1 MQQPENNRN
10 FILAI
15 VLSMLVL
22 IGWQVFYAGPRI
34 EEEQRRREQ
43 LEASQKQPGAV
54 GESSATTAQGTP
66 TSTAPVEPAKSRAE
80 ALATSPRITI
90 DTPALSGTIALKG
103 GRIDDLVLRKYQE
116 TTDKTSPNVT
126 LLSPSGTEGAF
137 YAEFGWTSPTPG
149 TKLPGPETIWT
160 AEGQTTLS
168 PSTPVTLAW
177 DNGEGL
183 IFRRSLTVDENY
195 MFTVRDEVRNTG
207 AAAVSLIP
215 YGLVSRHGEPHVAG
229 YYVLH
234 EGFIGIF
241 DSTLHEYKYTNIADD
256 GKSCGEACQ
265 REAFTS
271 TGGWLG
277 ITDKYWAAAVIP
289 NQERPYHA
297 RFTRF
302 GLPETSY
309 QADYALDAITIAPG
323 ATEDVEARL
332 FAGAKEV
339 RLVDGYE
346 DKLGI
351 ARFNKLIDWGWF
363 HFLTRPLFYVIDWI
377 YKLVGNFGLAILG
390 VTVLVK
396 LLFFPLANKSYA
408 AMSKMKLLQPEMQK
422 IQERFKDDR
431 MKQQQAI
438 MELYKKEKVSPLSGC
453 LPIIVQI
460 PVFFALYKVLFI
472 TIEMRHAPFFGWIKD
487 LSAPDPTTIFNLF
500 GLIPWQPP
508 HILMLGIW
516 PLIMGVSMWLQ
527 MKLNP
532 PPPDPVQ
539 ARIFAWMPVIFT
551 FMLGSF
557 PAGLVIYWAWNNTLS
572 ILQQSYIMSR
582 HGVQIKLWDNL
593 KDDIGWIWRRGS
605 SEKNK
610 A

>member
-22 IGWQVFYAGPRI
+22 IGWQVFYAGPKL

-43 LEASQKQPGAV
+43 IEAAQKQQGTAGQEAS
-54 GESSATTAQGTP
+54 TP
-66 TSTAPVEPAKSRAE
+66 TVGQAAVPAAVKPRAE
-80 ALATSPRITI
+80 TLAQSPRVAI
-90 DTPALSGTIALKG
+90 DTPALQGSISLKG
-103 GRIDDLVLRKYQE
+103 ARIDDLTLKGYHE
-116 TTDKTSPNVT
+116 TTDKSSPNVV
-126 LLSPSGTEGAF
+126 LFSPSGSAGAY
-137 YAEFGWTSPTPG
+137 YAEYGWSGAPAG
-149 TKLPGPETIWT
+149 VAIPGPDTIWT
-160 AEGQTTLS
+160 AEAGKSLS
-168 PSTPVTLAW
+168 PAQPLTLTW
-177 DNGEGL
+177 DNGAGL
-183 IFRRSLTVDENY
+183 VFKRTLTVDDRY
-195 MFTVRDEVRNTG
+195 MFTVRDEVRNNT
-207 AAAVSLIP
+207 AAPVTLSP
-215 YGLVSRHGEPHVAG
+215 YGLVSRRGEPHVAG

-234 EGFIGIF
+234 EGFIGVLT
-241 DSTLHEYKYTNIADD
+241 DNKLQEYTYAHIRDD
-256 GKSCGEACQ
+256 GEPCGTSCKG
-265 REAFTS
+265 EAFTS

-277 ITDKYWAAAVIP
+277 ITDKYWAAALIP
-289 NQERPYHA
+289 NQERPLHA
-297 RFTRF
+297 KFTRYESP
-302 GLPETSY
+302 GVTY
-309 QADYALDAITIAPG
+309 QADYALDPLTIAPG
-323 ATEDVEARL
+323 ATESVESRL

-339 RLVDGYE
+339 RPIDAYE
-346 DKLGI
+346 EKLGI
-351 ARFNKLIDWGWF
+351 VRFNKLIDWGWF
-363 HFLTRPLFYVIDWI
+363 HFLTRPLFYVIDWL
-377 YKLVGNFGLAILG
+377 YKFLDNFGLAILA

-453 LPIIVQI
+453 LPILLQI

-508 HILMLGIW
+508 HLLMLGIW
-516 PLIMGVSMWLQ
+516 PLIMGVSMWMQ

-572 ILQQSYIMSR
+572 ILQQSFIMSR
-582 HGVQIKLWDNL
+582 HGVEIKLWDNL
-593 KDDIGWIWRRGS
+593 KDDLGWIWRRG
-605 SEKNK
+605 KNP
-610 A
+610 

>member
-1 MQQPENNRN
+1 MQQPDNRN

-15 VLSMLVL
+15 ALSMLVL
-22 IGWQVFYAGPRI
+22 IGWQVFYAGPQI
-34 EEEQRRREQ
+34 EEEQRRRQQVE
-43 LEASQKQPGAV
+43 EAQKQQDPAASGQ
-54 GESSATTAQGTP
+54 ESTSTGTPPTAQQTVRP
-66 TSTAPVEPAKSRAE
+66 RAE
-80 ALATSPRITI
+80 ALALSPRIAL
-90 DTPALSGTIALKG
+90 DTLELAGSVSLKG
-103 GRIDDLVLRKYQE
+103 ARIDDIVLKGYRE
-116 TTDKTSPNVT
+116 TTDKTSPHVV
-126 LLSPSGTEGAF
+126 LFSPSGSEGAF
-137 YAEFGWTSPTPG
+137 YAEYGWRSAQADLP
-149 TKLPGPETIWT
+149 LPGFDTLWKPE
-160 AEGQTTLS
+160 GDGTLTS
-168 PSTPVTLAW
+168 EKPLTLVW
-177 DNGEGL
+177 DNGAGL
-183 IFRRSLTVDENY
+183 VFRRTIAVDPQY
-195 MFTVRDEVRNTG
+195 MFTIRDEVRNNTN
-207 AAAVSLIP
+207 APVTLRP

-234 EGFIGIF
+234 EGFIGVLT
-241 DSTLHEYKYTNIADD
+241 DGKLQEYKYSHIKDD
-256 GKSCGEACQ
+256 GKPCGSGTGCLK
-265 REAFTS
+265 EAFTS

-277 ITDKYWAAAVIP
+277 ITDKYWAAALIP
-289 NQERPYHA
+289 NQQREIHA
-297 RFTRF
+297 EFTRF
-302 GLPETSY
+302 ETPSISY
-309 QADYALDAITIAPG
+309 QAGYSQEPITIPPG
-323 ATEDVEARL
+323 ATESAESRL

-339 RLVDGYE
+339 RPVDAYE
-346 DKLGI
+346 EKLGI
-351 ARFNKLIDWGWF
+351 AKFNKLIDWGWF
-363 HFLTRPLFYVIDWI
+363 HFLTRPLFYLIDWI
-377 YKLVGNFGLAILG
+377 YKLVGNFGVAILG

-422 IQERFKDDR
+422 IQERYKDDR

-438 MELYKKEKVSPLSGC
+438 MELYKKQKVSPLSGC
-453 LPIIVQI
+453 LPIVVQI

-508 HILMLGIW
+508 HLLMLGIW
-516 PLIMGVSMWLQ
+516 PLIMGVTMWLQ

-557 PAGLVIYWAWNNTLS
+557 PAGLVIYWAWNNLLS
-572 ILQQSYIMSR
+572 ILQQSFIMSR

-593 KDDIGWIWRRGS
+593 KDDIGWIWRRNG
-605 SEKNK
+605 EKKK

>member
-1 MQQPENNRN
+1 MQQPEDNRN

-34 EEEQRRREQ
+34 DEEQRRREQ
-43 LEASQKQPGAV
+43 QEAISKQSGIDSEGATTSAPATV
-54 GESSATTAQGTP
+54 GTGQPAATPKPRSEVLSAT
-66 TSTAPVEPAKSRAE
+66 
-80 ALATSPRITI
+80 PRVAI
-90 DTPALSGTIALKG
+90 DSPALSGSIALKG
-103 GRIDDLVLRKYQE
+103 ARIDDLTLKKYRV

-126 LLSPSGTEGAF
+126 LFSPSGTEGAF
-137 YAEFGWTSPTPG
+137 YAEYGWTTASPG
-149 TKLPGPETIWT
+149 LKLPGPDTAWT
-160 AEGQTTLS
+160 AESNGPLTPAS
-168 PSTPVTLAW
+168 PISLVW

-183 IFRRSLTVDENY
+183 VFRRTLTVDEHY
-195 MFTVRDEVRNTG
+195 MFMVRDEVKNNGSTP
-207 AAAVSLIP
+207 VSLIP
-215 YGLVSRHGEPHVAG
+215 YGLISRHGEPIVAG
-229 YYVLH
+229 FFVLH
-234 EGFIGIF
+234 EGMVGVLT
-241 DSTLHEYKYTNIADD
+241 DGTLQEYTYSNLAED
-256 GKSCGEACQ
+256 GNV
-265 REAFTS
+265 AFKS

-277 ITDKYWAAAVIP
+277 ITDKYWAAALIP
-289 NQERPYHA
+289 NQQA
-297 RFTRF
+297 NVSSSFKRFQDQKVA
-302 GLPETSY
+302 Y
-309 QADYALDAITIAPG
+309 QADYVLDPIAIAPG
-323 ATEDVEARL
+323 ATESVEARL

-339 RLVDGYE
+339 RPIDAYE
-346 DKLGI
+346 EKLGI
-351 ARFNKLIDWGWF
+351 QRFNKLIDWGWF
-363 HFLTRPLFYVIDWI
+363 HYLTRPLFYLIDWI

-431 MKQQQAI
+431 MKQQQGI

-472 TIEMRHAPFFGWIKD
+472 TIEMRHAPFFGWIRD

-508 HILMLGIW
+508 HLLMLGIW
-516 PLIMGVSMWLQ
+516 PLIMGVTMWLQ

-557 PAGLVIYWAWNNTLS
+557 PAGLVIYWAWNNLLS
-572 ILQQSYIMSR
+572 ILQQSFIMSR

-593 KDDIGWIWRRGS
+593 MDDIGWIWRRN
-605 SEKNK
+605 SEKKK